1 MPVSCYPG
9 SLFLVFFLLVGVLW
23 DTPGTGVSSSQWS
36 TSPVCLFFYSFS
48 SLVTASLPVWEG
60 WGPYLPRLGGN
71 KGVLSSSRSS
81 VLTSS
86 PCRGGIHPWLPTD
99 PHKSPGSPENS
110 HAESSAAAGPCP
122 GLSSLLGSGSLP
134 AGGRGICRASSAS
147 GVRLLIGQAVSVCMF
162 LRVHLREGKRSQKP
176 VFWSGQVCFGVP
188 GPRQR
193 AE

>member
-134 AGGRGICRASSAS
+134 DG
-147 GVRLLIGQAVSVCMF
+147 
-162 LRVHLREGKRSQKP
+162 GKRHLYGLLCLWCQAADRPGSEGVHASAGTFERGEKVSKACLLVWP
-176 VFWSGQVCFGVP
+176 GLFWGS
-188 GPRQR
+188 RTK
-193 AE
+193 AEG